1 MLGLRRPDGT
11 SVYVVADHLDGILAA
26 GEDILKQRV
35 DLAAE
40 PAGQMPG
47 EALRR
52 FVELVRSL
60 EMILVAHALQAR
72 TRAKELVDADA
83 PLKRLLALFA
93 GGTAVLEDAV
103 AELGDATLSDFDT
116 ADDPLA
122 YLRSRGL
129 LAADAGSLR
138 CVERLVIGE
147 DFLVVERISLGV
159 LLDLAAAAL
168 DALDDCYDLDTSDD
182 DDDIAQ
188 QIAAAK
194 LAVETQGA
202 SP

>member
-60 EMILVAHALQAR
+60 EMILIAHALQAR

-182 DDDIAQ
+182 DIAQ

>member
-1 MLGLRRPDGT
+1 MLGLRRSDGT
-11 SVYVVADHLDGILAA
+11 SVYVVADHLDGVLAA
-26 GEDILKQRV
+26 GEDILRLRL
-35 DLAAE
+35 DLAAQ
-40 PAGQMPG
+40 PTGQPPG

-52 FVELVRSL
+52 FVESVRSL

-83 PLKRLLALFA
+83 PLRRLLALFA

-103 AELGDATLSDFDT
+103 EELGDATLSDFDT

-147 DFLVVERISLGV
+147 DFLVVQRICLGV
-159 LLDLAAAAL
+159 LMDLAASFL
-168 DALDDCYDLDTSDD
+168 DALEDCYDLAVEDE
-182 DDDIAQ
+182 DDIAQ
-188 QIAAAK
+188 QIAAVK
-194 LAVETQGA
+194 RAVESQAA

>member
-1 MLGLRRPDGT
+1 MLGLRRSDGT
-11 SVYVVADHLDGILAA
+11 SVYVVADHLDGVLAA
-26 GEDILKQRV
+26 GEDILRLRL
-35 DLAAE
+35 DLAAQ
-40 PAGQMPG
+40 PTGQPPG

-52 FVELVRSL
+52 FVESVRSL

-103 AELGDATLSDFDT
+103 EELGDATLSDFDT

-147 DFLVVERISLGV
+147 DFLVVQRICLGV
-159 LLDLAAAAL
+159 LMDLAASFL
-168 DALDDCYDLDTSDD
+168 DALEDCYDLAVEDE
-182 DDDIAQ
+182 DDIAQ
-188 QIAAAK
+188 QIAAVK
-194 LAVETQGA
+194 RAVESQAA

>member
-1 MLGLRRPDGT
+1 L
-11 SVYVVADHLDGILAA
+11 
-26 GEDILKQRV
+26 
-35 DLAAE
+35 DLAAQ
-40 PAGQMPG
+40 PTGQPPG

-52 FVELVRSL
+52 FVESVRSL

-103 AELGDATLSDFDT
+103 EELGDATLSDFDT

-147 DFLVVERISLGV
+147 DFLVVQRICLGV
-159 LLDLAAAAL
+159 LMDLAASFL
-168 DALDDCYDLDTSDD
+168 DALEDCYDLAVEDE
-182 DDDIAQ
+182 DDIAQ
-188 QIAAAK
+188 QIAAVK
-194 LAVETQGA
+194 RAVESQAA

>member
-1 MLGLRRPDGT
+1 MLGFRRSDDT
-11 SVYVVADHLDGILAA
+11 AIYVVADHLDGVLAA
-26 GEDILKQRV
+26 GEDILKQRLE
-35 DLAAE
+35 LAAGSARE
-40 PAGQMPG
+40 QPG

-52 FVELVRSL
+52 FVESVRTL

-83 PLKRLLALFA
+83 PLKRLLALFV

-103 AELGDATLSDFDT
+103 EELGDATLADFET

-138 CVERLVIGE
+138 CIEHLTVGDE
-147 DFLVVERISLGV
+147 FLVVQRIGLAV
-159 LLDLAAAAL
+159 LMDLAASFL
-168 DALDDCYDLDTSDD
+168 DALEDCYDLDTTEDTGLQRVLAELAAA
-182 DDDIAQ
+182 AQ
-188 QIAAAK
+188 QPA
-194 LAVETQGA
+194 GA
-202 SP
+202 

>member
-1 MLGLRRPDGT
+1 MLGLRRSDGT
-11 SVYVVADHLDGILAA
+11 SVYVVADHLDGVLAA
-26 GEDILKQRV
+26 GEDILRLRL
-35 DLAAE
+35 DLAAQ
-40 PAGQMPG
+40 PTGQPPG

-52 FVELVRSL
+52 FVESVRSL

-103 AELGDATLSDFDT
+103 EELGDATLSDFDT

-138 CVERLVIGE
+138 CVERLAIGE
-147 DFLVVERISLGV
+147 DFLVVQRICLGV
-159 LLDLAAAAL
+159 LMDLAASFL
-168 DALDDCYDLDTSDD
+168 DALEDCYDLAVEDE
-182 DDDIAQ
+182 DDIAQ
-188 QIAAAK
+188 QIAAVK
-194 LAVETQGA
+194 RAVESQAA